1 MVKLKKDNYERIEMT
16 FSKENETEMD
26 VYKFILEQSKMLGKG
41 KYIKN
46 LIYEEMKKATEK

>member
-1 MVKLKKDNYERIEMT
+1 MEKKRGYERAEVTFAKDNKMEMELYEFLIEKST
-16 FSKENETEMD
+16 
-26 VYKFILEQSKMLGKG
+26 LLGKG

>member
-1 MVKLKKDNYERIEMT
+1 MEKKSREYERAEVTFARNNKMEMELYAFLIEE
-16 FSKENETEMD
+16 SK
-26 VYKFILEQSKMLGKG
+26 LLGKG